1 MAKEERARPAMT
13 KEEIRAAVLRI
24 LGDIAPEAD
33 LSRLKPDVSFRDQL
47 DIDSM
52 DFLNFVIALD
62 EELHLAI
69 PEADYA
75 RLSSLDSIVE
85 FLSSVKPG

>member
-1 MAKEERARPAMT
+1 MS
-13 KEEIRAAVLRI
+13 KEEIRSTVLRI
-24 LGDIAPEAD
+24 LGEIAPEAD
-33 LSRLKPDVSFRDQL
+33 LNQLKPDVSFRDQL

-62 EELHLAI
+62 EELHVSI

-75 RLSSLDSIVE
+75 KLSSLANCVE
-85 FLSSVKPG
+85 LLTSLTSKPGVA